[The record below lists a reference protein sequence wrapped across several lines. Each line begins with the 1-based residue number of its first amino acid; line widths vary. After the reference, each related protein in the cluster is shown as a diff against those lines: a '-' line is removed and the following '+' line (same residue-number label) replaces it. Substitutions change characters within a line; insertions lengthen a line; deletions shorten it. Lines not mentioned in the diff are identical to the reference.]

1 MRQLITEPGKFSWER
16 VGMALNTT
24 IALGEKKRPGLIG
37 AQRASKPISP
47 LMAILFSYR
56 PDFPYSPNSTL
67 WSLRHIIMACVYV
80 YGHF

>member
-24 IALGEKKRPGLIG
+24 IALGENKCPGLIG
-37 AQRASKPISP
+37 AKPISP

-56 PDFPYSPNSTL
+56 PDFPHSLTSTF
-67 WSLRHIIMACVYV
+67 WSLRHISMACVYV